1 LKKQQS
7 DTDSNRTRPGGA
19 AKGKAVTDKKSKWQ
33 QGLLSSGLILE
44 HATARAM
51 TGMGAVVISEY
62 TYSRRDGDETKDFS
76 CDLLVD
82 GYLPME
88 DDDQLECVLVVP
100 IECKYRAE
108 KKIWLFMPDVNRET
122 FGQGAIASVRSFPEF
137 TPFDFPRNAVYEFM
151 SSIPLGVK
159 GTEIHLGS
167 GETFDKD
174 IKSGVNQLRYALPSI
189 IESRIKGNA
198 DCGCLE
204 NAVPFF
210 VCPILCTNA
219 PLYILNEGVTCEE
232 VSQAKDIA
240 SIAERVNVL
249 DLYSNF
255 GVDFEKHCA
264 SQTQRLM
271 SLIGETE
278 ERSELYA
285 KIHENAPKHSPWNTI
300 IHLAHGLVSDHDG
313 LFSQFLV
320 CHADYLSELV
330 KKLEVSILD
339 DLKTKSLKK
348 PWENMGVNHVLVKEK
363 RQNHN

>member
-1 LKKQQS
+1 
-7 DTDSNRTRPGGA
+7 
-19 AKGKAVTDKKSKWQ
+19 
-33 QGLLSSGLILE
+33 
-44 HATARAM
+44 M
-51 TGMGAVVISEY
+51 TGMGAAVISEY

-82 GYLPME
+82 CYLPMA
-88 DDDQLECVLVVP
+88 DDDQLECDLAIP

-108 KKIWLFMPDVNRET
+108 KKIWLFTPDLNRAD
-122 FGQGAIASVRSFPEF
+122 FGQGMIASVRSFPEF
-137 TPFDFPRNAVYEFM
+137 TPFDFPRNTVYEFM
-151 SSIPLGVK
+151 QSIPLGVK

-189 IESRIKGNA
+189 LESHIQGNA
-198 DCGCLE
+198 VGYYE

-232 VSQAKDIA
+232 VAQAKDIA
-240 SIAERVNVL
+240 TLAERVNVL

-271 SLIGETE
+271 SLIGKTE
-278 ERSELYA
+278 ERSEIYA
-285 KIHENAPKHSPWNTI
+285 KIHEDAPKRSPWSTI
-300 IHLAHGLVSDHDG
+300 IRLARGLVSDHDG

-320 CHADYLSELV
+320 CHADYLPELV
-330 KKLEVSILD
+330 KKLEAAILE
-339 DLKTKSLKK
+339 DLKAKSFKK
-348 PWENMGVNHVLVKEK
+348 PWKE
-363 RQNHN
+363 